1 MRLFR
6 SFRGVPAAS
15 SSGARSR
22 CGLEAGNAMACTL
35 GDRSE
40 GIANAEPVLVAFKI
54 PDSVVERNGTILLR
68 DKIVAR
74 YRA

>member
-1 MRLFR
+1 
-6 SFRGVPAAS
+6 
-15 SSGARSR
+15 
-22 CGLEAGNAMACTL
+22 MACTL

>member
-1 MRLFR
+1 MRSLR

-22 CGLEAGNAMACTL
+22 CGLGAGNAMASTL

-40 GIANAEPVLVAFKI
+40 GMANAEPGLVAFTM
-54 PDSVVERNGTILLR
+54 PDLVVDRNGAILLR
-68 DKIVAR
+68 DKIVAC